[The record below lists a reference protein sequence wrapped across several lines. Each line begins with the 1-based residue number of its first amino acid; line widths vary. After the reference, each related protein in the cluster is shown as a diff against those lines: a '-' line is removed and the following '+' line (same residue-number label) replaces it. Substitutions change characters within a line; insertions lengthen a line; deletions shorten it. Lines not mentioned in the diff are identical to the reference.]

1 MPNTQGQK
9 GFQSVTSLVSFLS
22 PNSLIYFNTINI
34 LNILKIINEMLPI
47 IYHEKY
53 DIPVP
58 KAHSFVGSK
67 FSDLFKNL
75 QKQYSQNLEIF
86 TPSFAPLENLKL
98 SHDVDYIN
106 KVSKDALTREYLR
119 LINLPWS
126 NRLRERSF
134 LEAEGTYLTAKTS
147 LQTGLAC
154 HVGGG
159 THHAHYDHGFGFCV
173 FNDLA
178 YTAINLIKEKLV
190 KKVLILDL
198 DVHQGDGTID
208 ICKNYST
215 IYTCSIHSESNFP
228 YEKKQG
234 WMDISLP
241 SGLGDKEYLITL
253 KNTLEKIQQ
262 QVKPDIV
269 LYDAGVD
276 VFEEDKLG
284 NLTISLAGIRNRD
297 KLVLEHYRKQRIPV
311 ATVIGGGYSKNH
323 EELAKRHSI
332 IFDTAIKNIAN

>member
-1 MPNTQGQK
+1 
-9 GFQSVTSLVSFLS
+9 
-22 PNSLIYFNTINI
+22 
-34 LNILKIINEMLPI
+34 MLPI

-75 QKQYSQNLEIF
+75 QKQYSQNLKIL
-86 TPSFAPLENLKL
+86 TPSFAHLENLKL
-98 SHDVDYIN
+98 SHDVDYIK
-106 KVSKDALTREYLR
+106 KVTKDELTKDYLR

-126 NRLRERSF
+126 DRLRERSF

-147 LQTGLAC
+147 LQTGIAC

-159 THHAHYDHGFGFCV
+159 THHAHYDHGFGFCI

-178 YTAINLIKEKLV
+178 YTAINLIKEQLV

-208 ICKNYST
+208 ICKNYSS

-228 YEKKQG
+228 YEKKLG

-241 SGLGDKEYLITL
+241 SGLEDNEYLITL
-253 KNTLEKIQQ
+253 ENTLKKIQQ
-262 QVKPDIV
+262 HVTPDIV

-276 VFEEDKLG
+276 VFKEDKLG
-284 NLTISLAGIRNRD
+284 NLKISLEGIKNRD
-297 KLVLEHYRKQRIPV
+297 KIVLDHFRKQHIPI
-311 ATVIGGGYSKNH
+311 ATVIGGGYSKDYV
-323 EELAKRHSI
+323 ELANRHSI
-332 IFDTAIKNIAN
+332 IFDTAIKNMVN